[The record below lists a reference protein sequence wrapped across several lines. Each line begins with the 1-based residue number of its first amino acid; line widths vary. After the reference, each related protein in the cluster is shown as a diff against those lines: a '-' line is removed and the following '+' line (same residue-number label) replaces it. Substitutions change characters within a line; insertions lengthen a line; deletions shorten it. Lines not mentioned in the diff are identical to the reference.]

1 MNAWYG
7 DVVPVVRYQYLPYH
21 TTIRPTRNN
30 NRDDSFGW
38 DTDDEWEIYLFSL
51 FFAQIFL
58 NGSFLLILPYK
69 IFLDDM

>member
-1 MNAWYG
+1 MVW
-7 DVVPVVRYQYLPYH
+7 YH
-21 TTIRPTRNN
+21 TTIPAVVTVISLTVRETT
-30 NRDDSFGW
+30 G